1 MGRFSLSV
9 RTWVRSKIIKASST
23 RSTLAARV
31 IAAVVT
37 FDSDQSPALPPPLTS
52 PRPSLAKAQELCAAA
67 AAPRREYHI
76 CSSLREGGGG
86 TLGTLFTALAMLV
99 AALRIIPESMFTSI
113 STRFPLSVGVFQLCA
128 CDGAGVGGRCTEPAS
143 TLALMRFR
151 HRRALCS
158 LRINI
163 NSESLCKYLR
173 EISPTL
179 RQLRAKH
186 RCNLPYQS

>member
-1 MGRFSLSV
+1 MGEEQNHQGILHEIYIGSQGHRCCRHVRFGSISGVAPAADFPATILGQG
-9 RTWVRSKIIKASST
+9 T
-23 RSTLAARV
+23 R
-31 IAAVVT
+31 AV
-37 FDSDQSPALPPPLTS
+37 
-52 PRPSLAKAQELCAAA
+52 
-67 AAPRREYHI
+67 
-76 CSSLREGGGG
+76 CSSCSPSTGESHLLVSQRGGGG